1 MKKSTRKTIKEICLR
16 TEKIRN
22 GKYKKENRN
31 RE

>member
-22 GKYKKENRN
+22 GEYKKENR
-31 RE
+31 E